1 MTGTGRTGWWTT
13 RRRLLGAAGVAAVV
27 VAGVVVGAGTDAPG
41 GSSSSAWGRSTLVL
55 PVMPVG
61 GELADGEQTQESAVA
76 AVDDA
81 AAFGAVGVQMTADVH
96 WLCADRTCDTGPLE
110 PVVTRA
116 AELGLQVFLHVNST
130 PEWMDARGRWF
141 APEGDDAVVWAGLF
155 AQFVEA
161 FGTDVSGYE
170 VWNEPNNEEFWQQG
184 PDAGSYA
191 DLLKATW
198 LAAEDQDP
206 DVRIVGGVLSNND
219 LGYMHELSAALAARG
234 GTEENRFFYDD
245 LGVHPYSGDEDSGY
259 DPALPSGSADVR
271 VATGVKDM
279 TFLGVERLR
288 EQVHED
294 EGLWRDVVIGE
305 FGYTTTPDAFYS
317 VPEPQRAAYM
327 TAALRQAS
335 EWGWVRSF
343 TPYTYTPAEGDG
355 FGIGGTPT
363 DDALRQ
369 TAAMYR

>member
-27 VAGVVVGAGTDAPG
+27 VAGVVVGVGTDAPG

-141 APEGDDAVVWAGLF
+141 APEGDDAVV
-155 AQFVEA
+155 
-161 FGTDVSGYE
+161 
-170 VWNEPNNEEFWQQG
+170 
-184 PDAGSYA
+184 
-191 DLLKATW
+191 
-198 LAAEDQDP
+198 
-206 DVRIVGGVLSNND
+206 
-219 LGYMHELSAALAARG
+219 
-234 GTEENRFFYDD
+234 
-245 LGVHPYSGDEDSGY
+245 
-259 DPALPSGSADVR
+259 
-271 VATGVKDM
+271 
-279 TFLGVERLR
+279 
-288 EQVHED
+288 
-294 EGLWRDVVIGE
+294 
-305 FGYTTTPDAFYS
+305 
-317 VPEPQRAAYM
+317 
-327 TAALRQAS
+327 
-335 EWGWVRSF
+335 
-343 TPYTYTPAEGDG
+343 
-355 FGIGGTPT
+355 
-363 DDALRQ
+363 
-369 TAAMYR
+369 